1 MLYPHEQASKATN
14 RPLADEAI
22 SPAVAAGGSSE
33 GTSAA
38 PDSPDGRAS
47 LGDQSASWSELQ
59 RRHRAVASN
68 TVRAG
73 VLGAND
79 GLVSNLSLVAGVVGA
94 ALASRIV
101 FITGL
106 AGLVAGA
113 GAMAMGEWISVQTA
127 REMHT
132 RELAVEAEELE
143 RFPLEET
150 NELARLY
157 ERRGLPVDGA
167 RSLAES
173 VMKDPATAL
182 EVMAGEELGIGS
194 DQLSPY
200 KAAGSSAL
208 LFCLGAIV
216 PLLPFALTSGTRA
229 LVISVVASAMALF
242 VLGALVTQLTG
253 RSPFRSGLRQVIF
266 GLGAA
271 TITYAIGLVV
281 GLAVG

>member
-1 MLYPHEQASKATN
+1 MEQTHQHLTT
-14 RPLADEAI
+14 RQL
-22 SPAVAAGGSSE
+22 GGSE
-33 GTSAA
+33 
-38 PDSPDGRAS
+38 RAR
-47 LGDQSASWSELQ
+47 DDAVSWSELQ
-59 RRHRAVASN
+59 RRHRSVTGN

-79 GLVSNLSLVAGVVGA
+79 GLVSNLSLVAGVAGA

-106 AGLVAGA
+106 AGLFAGA

-132 RELAVEAEELE
+132 RELALEAEELE
-143 RFPLEET
+143 RFPVEET
-150 NELARLY
+150 DELAGLY
-157 ERRGLPVDGA
+157 ERRGLPTEGA

-173 VMKDPATAL
+173 VMKNPATAL
-182 EVMAGEELGIGS
+182 GVMAREELGIDSG
-194 DQLSPY
+194 QLSPY

-216 PLLPFALTSGTRA
+216 PLLPFAISSGTAA
-229 LVISVVASAMALF
+229 LATSVIASALALF
-242 VLGALVTQLTG
+242 LLGALVTRLTG
-253 RSPFRSGLRQVIF
+253 RSPLRSGLRQVVF

-271 TITYAIGLVV
+271 TITYTIGLVV